1 VDELRE
7 THAANHPSQQS
18 TVTTPDMTIHQTP
31 VQCERCGSTDTEHTH
46 TAGVLRCHECGT
58 YFEDEEPQMVTR
70 RYHFDD
76 DE

>member
-1 VDELRE
+1 
-7 THAANHPSQQS
+7 
-18 TVTTPDMTIHQTP
+18 MTIHQTP